1 MSNESVSSKS
11 ASGIEGVESRF
22 CIACLLVLL
31 SLGCHIC
38 RKSFSDKFQKL
49 NAIISVLRI

>member
-22 CIACLLVLL
+22 CIACLFGVVVFRL
-31 SLGCHIC
+31 SYL
-38 RKSFSDKFQKL
+38 
-49 NAIISVLRI
+49 